1 MKSIRVQASVV
12 IDIDEVMD
20 VEDDLRG
27 AALSKHIYWMCRE
40 LAKEYIYDAPIQVER
55 VSLEGSEESAY
66 TVEDLH
72 EILDTV

>member
-12 IDIDEVMD
+12 INIDEIMD

-27 AALSKHIYWMCRE
+27 AELNKHIFWMCRE
-40 LAKEYIYDAPIQVER
+40 IAKEYVYDAPIQVER
-55 VSLEGSEESAY
+55 VSLEDSDESVY
-66 TVEDLH
+66 TVDDLS